1 MDAVDAT
8 TKIVGFTVAF
18 FPKEVALMLNKN
30 GVTIDAE
37 NYNSQQLVDATID
50 GLVSSPSF
58 LKEFSNFVES
68 KR

>member
-8 TKIVGFTVAF
+8 TKIVGITVAF

-37 NYNSQQLVDATID
+37 NYTSEKLVSATID
-50 GLVSSPSF
+50 GLTSSQSF
-58 LKEFSNFVES
+58 LQEFSDFVE
-68 KR
+68 RNR

>member
-58 LKEFSNFVES
+58 LKDFSNFVES